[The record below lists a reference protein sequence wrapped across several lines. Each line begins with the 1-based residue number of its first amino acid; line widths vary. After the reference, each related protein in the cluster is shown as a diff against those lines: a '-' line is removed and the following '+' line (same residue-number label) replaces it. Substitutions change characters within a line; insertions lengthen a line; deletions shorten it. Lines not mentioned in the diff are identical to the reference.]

1 MRGSKFRRKFQG
13 ISHSGLKGTI
23 YRRDERWGGDK
34 TTGDAIW
41 VQLVKKLQGKKEN
54 ILVGKKTRF
63 FCVLSPNEPFLYS
76 TYPAL

>member
-41 VQLVKKLQGKKEN
+41 VQLVKKLPGKKEN

-63 FCVLSPNEPFLYS
+63 FVFCLPTNLF
-76 TYPAL
+76 

>member
-1 MRGSKFRRKFQG
+1 M
-13 ISHSGLKGTI
+13 
-23 YRRDERWGGDK
+23 GGDK

-41 VQLVKKLQGKKEN
+41 VQLVKKLPDKKEN

-63 FCVLSPNEPFLYS
+63 FCVLSSFLNS